1 MIALELEAVIANHHL
16 EVNSDR
22 LPANM
27 TRAKLIVMYEEES
40 ASEALETSN
49 KLPPRRPGSLRG
61 TVLGMA
67 TDFNAPLDDF
77 KEYME

>member
-1 MIALELEAVIANHHL
+1 MIALELETVITNHHL
-16 EVNSDR
+16 EVSNDR
-22 LPANM
+22 LPANT
-27 TRAKLIVMYEEES
+27 TRAKLIVMYEE
-40 ASEALETSN
+40 ASVSEVQEAAN

-61 TVLGMA
+61 TVLSMA